1 MRGTWSHIRNSRDFI
16 DKINRIKSIPKDA
29 ILVTADVIGLYSC
42 ILHVAGLK
50 ALKSAL
56 YAKENKFIP
65 TEKLLKMAEF
75 VRKSNVF

>member
-1 MRGTWSHIRNSRDFI
+1 MRSTSSHIRNSKDFI
-16 DKINRIKSIPKDA
+16 DKINRIKSIPKNA

-50 ALKSAL
+50 VLKSAL
-56 YAKENKFIP
+56 YARENKFIP